1 MGRIVVGTDG
11 SRSACAA
18 VAWAAREAALRGV
31 ELHVI
36 HAWTP
41 GLAAYPSPWYT
52 PSDVGVEASD
62 RGLADDRPARIC
74 EGAREQANAAAPGI
88 DVRCEAIEGGSTQV
102 LLDQSADADLLVVG
116 ARGHG
121 GFIGLVLG
129 SVSDQCARH
138 AHIPVVV
145 VPGTARARGPDA
157 QPGWAGR
164 RPSRASSAGGRS
176 ARSRCSG
183 SCPRSGGARSRGSS
197 SASDTLAAR
206 GRQWCTGE
214 RPTRSSTRSRRR
226 PATSRSASTCASPAA
241 PS

>member
-18 VAWAAREAALRGV
+18 VVWAAREAALREA
-31 ELHVI
+31 ELHII

-52 PSDVGVEASD
+52 PSDVGVEASME
-62 RGLADDRPARIC
+62 ASQTIAERIC
-74 EGAREQANAAAPGI
+74 DGARQQAAKAAP
-88 DVRCEAIEGGSTQV
+88 DVPIRSEAIEGGSTQV

-129 SVSDQCARH
+129 SVSDQCTRH

-145 VPGTARARGPDA
+145 VPALAE
-157 QPGWAGR
+157 
-164 RPSRASSAGGRS
+164 ASSPG
-176 ARSRCSG
+176 
-183 SCPRSGGARSRGSS
+183 
-197 SASDTLAAR
+197 
-206 GRQWCTGE
+206 
-214 RPTRSSTRSRRR
+214 
-226 PATSRSASTCASPAA
+226 
-241 PS
+241 

>member
-18 VAWAAREAALRGV
+18 VVWAAREAALREA
-31 ELHVI
+31 ELHII

-52 PSDVGVEASD
+52 PSDVGVEASME
-62 RGLADDRPARIC
+62 ASQTIAERIC
-74 EGAREQANAAAPGI
+74 DGAREQAAKEAP
-88 DVRCEAIEGGSTQV
+88 DVPIRAEAIEGGSTQV

-129 SVSDQCARH
+129 SVSDQCTRH

-145 VPGTARARGPDA
+145 VPALAE
-157 QPGWAGR
+157 
-164 RPSRASSAGGRS
+164 ASSPG
-176 ARSRCSG
+176 
-183 SCPRSGGARSRGSS
+183 
-197 SASDTLAAR
+197 
-206 GRQWCTGE
+206 
-214 RPTRSSTRSRRR
+214 
-226 PATSRSASTCASPAA
+226 
-241 PS
+241 

>member
-11 SRSACAA
+11 SRSACSA

-52 PSDVGVEASD
+52 PSDVGVEASFE
-62 RGLADDRPARIC
+62 ASQTIAARIC
-74 EGAREQANAAAPGI
+74 ETAREQAATAAPGV

-102 LLDQSADADLLVVG
+102 LLEQSANADLLVVG

-145 VPGTARARGPDA
+145 VPAPPGEKGPDA
-157 QPGWAGR
+157 QPG
-164 RPSRASSAGGRS
+164 
-176 ARSRCSG
+176 
-183 SCPRSGGARSRGSS
+183 
-197 SASDTLAAR
+197 
-206 GRQWCTGE
+206 
-214 RPTRSSTRSRRR
+214 
-226 PATSRSASTCASPAA
+226 
-241 PS
+241 